1 MAKGEKTLS
10 ESFRARGVRK
20 KVADELAR
28 AANGKRRARPRVA
41 RVAASDLAAVVAEVQ
56 QHLDRS
62 GKQAAGRKAAR
73 TRKHKARLRSG
84 SAKKAARSRARS

>member
-1 MAKGEKTLS
+1 MAKGEKALS

-28 AANGKRRARPRVA
+28 AANGKARPRVA

-56 QHLDRS
+56 HHLDR
-62 GKQAAGRKAAR
+62 GEKQTAARKGVR
-73 TRKHKARLRSG
+73 TRKRKARLRSE
-84 SAKKAARSRARS
+84 SAKKAARSRARG